1 MGRRL
6 ALVASEH
13 PPVSLPP
20 PSPSGPAHRG
30 WPLTVATSGS
40 PTTAMVRCR
49 KSRSGN
55 AAVHCAGRGN
65 SRQPTCQRRT
75 GVYDAPRTPGTG
87 VRSRISVCILFTQRW
102 LVPLRVHSQRGVTQ
116 HRPHP
121 QLPQRRFT
129 RPLRGRLRCPTS
141 RPQPGWNPM
150 KRVSARPRANHIIP
164 LRTRKIRPRQI
175 RKTKQWHRRPYGCTR

>member
-102 LVPLRVHSQRGVTQ
+102 LVPLRVPSQRGVTQ
-116 HRPHP
+116 
-121 QLPQRRFT
+121 RRFAGST
-129 RPLRGRLRCPTS
+129 NSCHLMWLADGPVREDVHRFEAGLFLFLEASSPLLLPSSLSLSPRVGRLV
-141 RPQPGWNPM
+141 W
-150 KRVSARPRANHIIP
+150 
-164 LRTRKIRPRQI
+164 
-175 RKTKQWHRRPYGCTR
+175 